1 MGTARISMADL
12 NSSNFQLIQQ
22 LLAAID
28 QGTTPKAVAQLVA
41 EFWAA
46 AACGILSGQQLVW
59 YSSDPNLSEPPA
71 NQPINQLFDPTAE
84 SVNLEIAGYQGIL
97 RTEFTTGCL
106 VLLRPAPWPE
116 DLNLADLGVVISI
129 GLQQYSLQQE
139 VRTAEQTLRQ
149 AQILADERTAQL
161 QSSQGL
167 LTKLQAAGRR
177 RVEQLDE
184 ANRLKD
190 EFISTISHEL
200 RTPLTSMSLAI
211 KMLGQPG
218 IDADRQ
224 SRYLEILQQQC
235 AQEINLIN
243 DLLTI
248 QQLETNQADFDRQL
262 IIFASLI
269 QPLLSRF
276 DETWGSK
283 KIQLKTSIPANLQ
296 WYTDSESL
304 TRILQELLN
313 NAGKYAHPDTVVEL
327 IVEQTADSI
336 ILTVKDQG
344 KLITTADLPY
354 IFQKFRRGKGVTQQ
368 AVAGT
373 GLGLALVK
381 SLVQHLQGEI
391 SVTSKG
397 NETLAET
404 CFQISLPLGES

>member
-1 MGTARISMADL
+1 MADL

-28 QGTTPKAVAQLVA
+28 QGTTPKAIAQLIA

-46 AACGILSGQQLVW
+46 AACGIWSGQQLIW
-59 YSSDPNLSEPPA
+59 YSSDPNLSEL
-71 NQPINQLFDPTAE
+71 PINQYPTAASLSTGIE
-84 SVNLEIAGYQGIL
+84 GYQGIL
-97 RTEFTTGCL
+97 ITEYTSGSL
-106 VLLRPAPWPE
+106 VLMRPDPWPA
-116 DLNLADLGVVISI
+116 DMNLADLAVVVSI

-139 VRTAEQTLRQ
+139 VRTAQQTLRQ
-149 AQILADERTAQL
+149 AQVLADERTAQL

-283 KIQLKTSIPANLQ
+283 KIQLKTSIPINLQ

-313 NAGKYAHPDTVVEL
+313 NAGKYAHPDTVVEM
-327 IVEQTADSI
+327 IVEQTADNI

-344 KLITTADLPY
+344 KLITAADLPY